1 MCDGLHT
8 GGVTT
13 RKQHRKYVDYN
24 FSAAVVCIRRMPFV
38 TFYEMM
44 FEVISIDSKGRR
56 EN

>member
-13 RKQHRKYVDYN
+13 RKQHRKCVDYN

>member
-8 GGVTT
+8 GVVTT

-24 FSAAVVCIRRMPFV
+24 YLAAVVCIRSMPFV
-38 TFYEMM
+38 TFYKMK
-44 FEVISIDSKGRR
+44 FEVIYIDSKGRR